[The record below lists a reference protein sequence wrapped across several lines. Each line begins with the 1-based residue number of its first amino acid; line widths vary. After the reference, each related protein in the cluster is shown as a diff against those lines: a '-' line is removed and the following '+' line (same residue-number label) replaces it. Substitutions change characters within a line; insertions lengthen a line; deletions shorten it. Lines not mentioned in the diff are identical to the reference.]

1 MDFVIFANCII
12 QEFIII
18 FNSKTEK
25 FTTYPGGK
33 HKKQKSTCRNKYFSH
48 WGSRIRTCECSSQS
62 AVSYRLTIPQYGDI
76 IAYPSWFV
84 KRFIAV
90 LARRHM
96 DLSLPIRSPGAGFDA
111 YGKKPGQICVKK
123 RKYPCKSA
131 RFLLYY
137 RIIGSLLQSGE
148 SMRKKEQQVWKRS

>member
-1 MDFVIFANCII
+1 MYHCSPTLPHIGRA
-12 QEFIII
+12 EKE
-18 FNSKTEK
+18 NSRAWMS
-25 FTTYPGGK
+25 G
-33 HKKQKSTCRNKYFSH
+33 SSD

-90 LARRHM
+90 LTRRHM

>member
-1 MDFVIFANCII
+1 MYHCPPTLPHIGRA
-12 QEFIII
+12 EKE
-18 FNSKTEK
+18 NSRAWMS
-25 FTTYPGGK
+25 G
-33 HKKQKSTCRNKYFSH
+33 SSD

-111 YGKKPGQICVKK
+111 YGKKPGQIRVKK

-137 RIIGSLLQSGE
+137 RVIGSLLQSGE